1 MGSPENPAHQRLYE
15 MLKERR
21 VLEKLQEIFSPFQL
35 PIELTFKTVG
45 CDGVSNAWYSRPTV
59 SICYEYLAEIQRDM
73 PKEPTPAGVTPADAV
88 LGQFFYAVAHETGHA
103 MFDLLNVPVFGH
115 QEDAA
120 DQFAGYII
128 LQFGKADAR
137 RLILGAAHSYSKYVK
152 NPTVTAPLTAFSD
165 EHGPPA
171 QRFYNLLCLA
181 YGADPVLFADVVEKE
196 YLPKERARLCR
207 GQYGE
212 LLTHFTS
219 SLFRTSTGGLPNKS
233 WIGAGSPPTTCQAGL
248 ENPTDLGVNGE
259 PARATSASWFR
270 CTRYADGSAHRM
282 RGEFALVGTDAANPI
297 GYEPP
302 ILPRGQG
309 PLLFTHVAAHAQD
322 RSWQILL

>member
-1 MGSPENPAHQRLYE
+1 MKSTRRLSGVLFSALCLSLLVMPVKLAVADAQSKRIAIEYEPPKNPAHQPLYE

-45 CDGVSNAWYSRPTV
+45 CDGLSNAWYSRPTV
-59 SICYEYLAEIQRDM
+59 TICYEYLAEIQRDM
-73 PKEPTPAGVTPADAV
+73 PKETTPVGVTPADAV

-103 MFDLLNVPVFGH
+103 VFDLLNVPVFGH

-137 RLILGAAHSYSKYVK
+137 RLILGAAHSYKKYVQ

-181 YGADPVLFADVVEKE
+181 YGADRVLFADVVEKE

-207 GQYGE
+207 RQYGE
-212 LLTHFTS
+212 LTYAFHQLIAPH
-219 SLFRTSTGGLPNKS
+219 LDKQLAKQVMDKS
-233 WIGAGSPPTTCQAGL
+233 WLPADDMPS
-248 ENPTDLGVNGE
+248 GVKKPN
-259 PARATSASWFR
+259 
-270 CTRYADGSAHRM
+270 
-282 RGEFALVGTDAANPI
+282 
-297 GYEPP
+297 
-302 ILPRGQG
+302 
-309 PLLFTHVAAHAQD
+309 
-322 RSWQILL
+322 

>member
-1 MGSPENPAHQRLYE
+1 MKSTCRLCGVLFSAVCLSLLVMPAKLAIADAQSKRIAIEYEPPKDPAHQPLYE

-59 SICYEYLAEIQRDM
+59 TICYEYLAEIQRDM
-73 PKEPTPAGVTPADAV
+73 PKETTPAGVTPADAV
-88 LGQFFYAVAHETGHA
+88 LGRFFYAVAHETGHA
-103 MFDLLNVPVFGH
+103 MFDLLNVPVFGY

-137 RLILGAAHSYSKYVK
+137 RLILGAAHSYKKYVQ

-165 EHGPPA
+165 EHSPPA

-181 YGADPVLFADVVEKE
+181 YGADRVLFADFVEQN
-196 YLPKERARLCR
+196 YLPKERAKVCR
-207 GQYGE
+207 RQYGE
-212 LLTHFTS
+212 LVYAFHQLIAPHLDKQLAKQVMDTS
-219 SLFRTSTGGLPNKS
+219 WLPAGEMPS
-233 WIGAGSPPTTCQAGL
+233 GAKKP
-248 ENPTDLGVNGE
+248 D
-259 PARATSASWFR
+259 
-270 CTRYADGSAHRM
+270 
-282 RGEFALVGTDAANPI
+282 
-297 GYEPP
+297 
-302 ILPRGQG
+302 
-309 PLLFTHVAAHAQD
+309 
-322 RSWQILL
+322 

>member
-1 MGSPENPAHQRLYE
+1 MRSTCRLSGVLFSAVCLSLLVMPAKLAIADAQSKRIAIEYEPPKNPAHQPLYE

-21 VLEKLQEIFSPFQL
+21 VLEKLQGIFSPFQL

-45 CDGVSNAWYSRPTV
+45 CDGLSNAWYSRPTV

-73 PKEPTPAGVTPADAV
+73 PKETTPAGVTPADAV

-103 MFDLLNVPVFGH
+103 MFDLLSVPIFGY

-137 RLILGAAHSYSKYVK
+137 RLILGAAHSYKKYLQ

-165 EHGPPA
+165 EHSPPA

-181 YGADPVLFADVVEKE
+181 YGADRVLFADFVEQN
-196 YLPKERARLCR
+196 YLPKERAKAVPAPIWRACLR
-207 GQYGE
+207 V
-212 LLTHFTS
+212 
-219 SLFRTSTGGLPNKS
+219 
-233 WIGAGSPPTTCQAGL
+233 SPAHCPAPRQATCQ
-248 ENPTDLGVNGE
+248 
-259 PARATSASWFR
+259 TS
-270 CTRYADGSAHRM
+270 H
-282 RGEFALVGTDAANPI
+282 
-297 GYEPP
+297 GYE
-302 ILPRGQG
+302 LATCRRDAKRG
-309 PLLFTHVAAHAQD
+309 
-322 RSWQILL
+322 

>member
-1 MGSPENPAHQRLYE
+1 MKSTYRLFAALFAAVCLLLLVIPIKTANADAQSNRIGIEYVPPKNPAHQPLYE

-45 CDGVSNAWYSRPTV
+45 CDGASNAWYSRPTV
-59 SICYEYLAEIQRDM
+59 TICYEYLAEIQRDM
-73 PKEPTPAGVTPADAV
+73 PKETTAAGVTPADAV
-88 LGQFFYAVAHETGHA
+88 LGQFFYAVAHEAGHA
-103 MFDLLNVPVFGH
+103 MFDLLGVPIFGH

-128 LQFGKADAR
+128 LQFGKAEAR
-137 RLILGAAHSYSKYVK
+137 RLIVGAANSYSKYVK

-171 QRFYNLLCLA
+171 QRYYNLLCLA
-181 YGADPVLFADVVEKE
+181 YGADPVVFADVVDKN

-212 LLTHFTS
+212 LNYAFHQLIAPH
-219 SLFRTSTGGLPNKS
+219 LDRQLAKQVMDKS
-233 WIGAGSPPTTCQAGL
+233 WLPP
-248 ENPTDLGVNGE
+248 EDMP
-259 PARATSASWFR
+259 
-270 CTRYADGSAHRM
+270 M
-282 RGEFALVGTDAANPI
+282 RSGKPN
-297 GYEPP
+297 
-302 ILPRGQG
+302 
-309 PLLFTHVAAHAQD
+309 
-322 RSWQILL
+322 

>member
-1 MGSPENPAHQRLYE
+1 MKSTCRILAASFAALCLLLLVIPVQTAKADAQANRIGIEYVPPKNPEHQPLYE

-35 PIELTFKTVG
+35 PIQLTFKTVG
-45 CDGVSNAWYSRPTV
+45 CDGVSNAWYSQPTV
-59 SICYEYLAEIQRDM
+59 TICYEYLAEIQRDM
-73 PKEPTPAGVTPADAV
+73 PKETTAAGVTPADAV
-88 LGQFFYAVAHETGHA
+88 VGQFFYAIAHEAGHA
-103 MFDLLNVPVFGH
+103 MFDLLGVPIFGH

-137 RLILGAAHSYSKYVK
+137 RLILGAANSYAKYVK

-171 QRFYNLLCLA
+171 QRYYNLLCLA
-181 YGADPVLFADVVEKE
+181 YGADPVVFGDIVDKN

-212 LLTHFTS
+212 LNYA
-219 SLFRTSTGGLPNKS
+219 FRQLIAPHLDRQLAKQVMDKS
-233 WIGAGSPPTTCQAGL
+233 WLPP
-248 ENPTDLGVNGE
+248 ED
-259 PARATSASWFR
+259 
-270 CTRYADGSAHRM
+270 M
-282 RGEFALVGTDAANPI
+282 PI
-297 GYEPP
+297 
-302 ILPRGQG
+302 
-309 PLLFTHVAAHAQD
+309 
-322 RSWQILL
+322 RSGKPN

>member
-1 MGSPENPAHQRLYE
+1 MKSTDRLPLGVLFCAVCLLLLVMPVKVAVADPQSNRIRIEYEPPKNPAHQPLYE
-15 MLKERR
+15 MLKEHR
-21 VLEKLQEIFSPFQL
+21 VLERLQEIFSPFQL

-59 SICYEYLAEIQRDM
+59 TICYEYLAEIQRDM
-73 PKEPTPAGVTPADAV
+73 PKETTPAGVTPADAV
-88 LGQFFYAVAHETGHA
+88 LGQFFYAIAHEVGHA

-137 RLILGAAHSYSKYVK
+137 RLILGAANSYSKYVK
-152 NPTVTAPLTAFSD
+152 NPTVTAPLVAFSD

-181 YGADPVLFADVVEKE
+181 YGADPVVFADVVDKN
-196 YLPKERARLCR
+196 YLPKERAKLCR

-212 LLTHFTS
+212 LNYAFHQLIVPH
-219 SLFRTSTGGLPNKS
+219 LDRQLAKQVMDKS
-233 WIGAGSPPTTCQAGL
+233 WLPPDEILKGARKP
-248 ENPTDLGVNGE
+248 N
-259 PARATSASWFR
+259 
-270 CTRYADGSAHRM
+270 
-282 RGEFALVGTDAANPI
+282 
-297 GYEPP
+297 
-302 ILPRGQG
+302 
-309 PLLFTHVAAHAQD
+309 
-322 RSWQILL
+322 

>member
-1 MGSPENPAHQRLYE
+1 MKSTCRLSGVLCSALCLSLLIIPVKLAIADTQSKRIAIEYEPPKNPAHQPLYE

-73 PKEPTPAGVTPADAV
+73 PKETTPAGVTPADSV

-137 RLILGAAHSYSKYVK
+137 RLILGAAHSYKKYVQ

-181 YGADPVLFADVVEKE
+181 YGADPVLFADVVDKA
-196 YLPKERARLCR
+196 YLPKERARLCS
-207 GQYGE
+207 GQFGE
-212 LLTHFTS
+212 LTYAFHQLIAPH
-219 SLFRTSTGGLPNKS
+219 LDRQLAKQVMDKS
-233 WIGAGSPPTTCQAGL
+233 WLPP
-248 ENPTDLGVNGE
+248 D
-259 PARATSASWFR
+259 
-270 CTRYADGSAHRM
+270 DM
-282 RGEFALVGTDAANPI
+282 
-297 GYEPP
+297 
-302 ILPRGQG
+302 PRG
-309 PLLFTHVAAHAQD
+309 TAK
-322 RSWQILL
+322 SN

>member
-1 MGSPENPAHQRLYE
+1 MGVPFAAVCLLLLVMPAKVAIADAQSRRIGIEYVPPKNPEHQHIYE
-15 MLKERR
+15 MLKEHR
-21 VLEKLQEIFSPFQL
+21 VLERLQEIFSPFQL

-59 SICYEYLAEIQRDM
+59 TICYEYLAEIQRDM
-73 PKEPTPAGVTPADAV
+73 PKETTPAGVTPVDAV
-88 LGQFFYAVAHETGHA
+88 LGQFFYAIAHEVGHA
-103 MFDLLNVPVFGH
+103 MFDLLNVPIFGH

-137 RLILGAAHSYSKYVK
+137 RLILGAAHSYYKYVK

-171 QRFYNLLCLA
+171 QRYYNLLCLA
-181 YGADPVLFADVVEKE
+181 YGADPVVFADIVDKN

-212 LLTHFTS
+212 LAYAFHQLIAPH
-219 SLFRTSTGGLPNKS
+219 LDRQLAQQVMDKS
-233 WIGAGSPPTTCQAGL
+233 WLPPDDM
-248 ENPTDLGVNGE
+248 PTG
-259 PARATSASWFR
+259 
-270 CTRYADGSAHRM
+270 
-282 RGEFALVGTDAANPI
+282 
-297 GYEPP
+297 
-302 ILPRGQG
+302 PRK
-309 PLLFTHVAAHAQD
+309 PN
-322 RSWQILL
+322 

>member
-1 MGSPENPAHQRLYE
+1 MKSTYRILAVLICAISLSLLVIPVEAVLADAQSKRIGIEYEPPKNPAHQPLYD
-15 MLKERR
+15 MLKQHR

-35 PIELTFKTVG
+35 PIELTFKTAG

-59 SICYEYLAEIQRDM
+59 TICYEYLAEVQRDM
-73 PKEPTPAGVTPADAV
+73 PKETTPAGVTPADAV
-88 LGQFFYAVAHETGHA
+88 LGQFFYAIAHEVGHA

-137 RLILGAAHSYSKYVK
+137 RLILGAAHSYNRYVK
-152 NPTVTAPLTAFSD
+152 NPTVTVPLTAFSD

-171 QRFYNLLCLA
+171 QRYYNLLCLA
-181 YGADPVLFADVVEKE
+181 YGADPVLFGDVVDMQ

-212 LLTHFTS
+212 LTYAFHQLIAPH
-219 SLFRTSTGGLPNKS
+219 LDRQLAKQVMDKS
-233 WIGAGSPPTTCQAGL
+233 WL
-248 ENPTDLGVNGE
+248 
-259 PARATSASWFR
+259 PA
-270 CTRYADGSAHRM
+270 DNM
-282 RGEFALVGTDAANPI
+282 
-297 GYEPP
+297 
-302 ILPRGQG
+302 PRGLHK
-309 PLLFTHVAAHAQD
+309 PN
-322 RSWQILL
+322 

>member
-1 MGSPENPAHQRLYE
+1 MNSTCRLLGVPLAAICLLLLVMPVKLANADAQSKRISIEYEPPKNPAHQPLYE
-15 MLKERR
+15 MLKEHR

-35 PIELTFKTVG
+35 PIEITFKTAG

-59 SICYEYLAEIQRDM
+59 TICYEYLAEVQRDM
-73 PKEPTPAGVTPADAV
+73 PKETTPAGVTPADAV
-88 LGQFFYAVAHETGHA
+88 LGQFFYAIAHEVGHA

-137 RLILGAAHSYSKYVK
+137 RLILGAAHSYNKYVK

-171 QRFYNLLCLA
+171 QRYYNLLCLA
-181 YGADPVLFADVVEKE
+181 YGADPVVFADIVDMK
-196 YLPKERARLCR
+196 YLPKERASVCR

-212 LLTHFTS
+212 LAYAFHQLIVPH
-219 SLFRTSTGGLPNKS
+219 LDRQLAKQVMDKS
-233 WIGAGSPPTTCQAGL
+233 WL
-248 ENPTDLGVNGE
+248 
-259 PARATSASWFR
+259 PAEEMPGW
-270 CTRYADGSAHRM
+270 
-282 RGEFALVGTDAANPI
+282 
-297 GYEPP
+297 
-302 ILPRGQG
+302 PRK
-309 PLLFTHVAAHAQD
+309 LN
-322 RSWQILL
+322 